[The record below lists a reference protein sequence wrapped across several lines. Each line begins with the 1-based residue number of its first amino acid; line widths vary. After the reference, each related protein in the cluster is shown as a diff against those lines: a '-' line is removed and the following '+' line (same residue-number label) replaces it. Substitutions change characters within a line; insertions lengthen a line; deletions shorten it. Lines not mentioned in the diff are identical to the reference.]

1 MTDEIIG
8 ELWKIKDDI
17 AEEHGYD
24 LDALVASLRENKTA
38 ARRRLEDLGSIHT
51 TAEKGVPADA
61 GRPGGASR

>member
-24 LDALVASLRENKTA
+24 LDALVASLRKNKTA
-38 ARRRLEDLGSIHT
+38 ASRRLEDLGSIHT
-51 TAEKGVPADA
+51 RKKRTVPY
-61 GRPGGASR
+61 RWESPSC